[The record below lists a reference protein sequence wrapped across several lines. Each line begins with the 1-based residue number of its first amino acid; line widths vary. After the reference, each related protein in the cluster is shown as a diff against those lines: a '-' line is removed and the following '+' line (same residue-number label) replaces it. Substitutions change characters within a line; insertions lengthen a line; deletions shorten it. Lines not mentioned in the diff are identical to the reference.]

1 MTTIAALW
9 QSIETQYTNGQSLGK
24 ITPQKLSKI
33 DEMVYN
39 EDIAYI
45 KQGVELVLGIAPEYL
60 CRYLKLEGES
70 VVLRDVGKFSAPL
83 SAELVLVESAKDE
96 SMWQALYEN
105 GVFGLMEYNIFEA
118 FNYLGIEDLS
128 ESEKGF
134 CVRMAKKMVQISA
147 GEFMMGALE
156 DDKSAYDDERP
167 RHQVTLTR
175 DFLIGK
181 YQVTQALWESVMG
194 SNPSEFKGVNSPVE
208 NVSWFDVVEFCNK
221 LSELEGLE
229 PAYTINGE
237 NVTCNWSAK
246 GYRLPTEVEWE
257 YAARGGE
264 YHKYSGSNNSDEVA
278 WYSSNSYK
286 GNDRQTHPVGQ
297 KKPNGFGLYD
307 MSGNVFEWCWDR
319 VEVDDEFNFVG
330 DSVYRHGLLTDPY
343 GSTVGSRRIFRG
355 GSWNKF
361 PRLARTSYRNN
372 FEPTFRCNHLGF
384 RIGRS
389 LEV

>member
-1 MTTIAALW
+1 M
-9 QSIETQYTNGQSLGK
+9 
-24 ITPQKLSKI
+24 
-33 DEMVYN
+33 
-39 EDIAYI
+39 
-45 KQGVELVLGIAPEYL
+45 
-60 CRYLKLEGES
+60 LES
-70 VVLRDVGKFSAPL
+70 FPAPL

-96 SMWQALYEN
+96 LMWQALYEN
-105 GVFGLMEYNIFEA
+105 GVFGLMEYNIFVA

-156 DDKSAYDDERP
+156 DDKSADDDERP

-208 NVSWFDVVEFCNK
+208 NVSWFEVVEFCNK

-257 YAARGGE
+257 YSARGGE

-286 GNDRQTHPVGQ
+286 GNDRQTHPGWSEETES
-297 KKPNGFGLYD
+297 LWTLRY
-307 MSGNVFEWCWDR
+307 EWKC
-319 VEVDDEFNFVG
+319 
-330 DSVYRHGLLTDPY
+330 
-343 GSTVGSRRIFRG
+343 FRMV
-355 GSWNKF
+355 
-361 PRLARTSYRNN
+361 
-372 FEPTFRCNHLGF
+372 LGPC
-384 RIGRS
+384 
-389 LEV
+389 